1 MHSTS
6 PVVVPG
12 PLAPF
17 AAGFDAELARLGYT
31 PDSAYGQLR
40 LAAELSGWL
49 ASAGMGPAEV
59 TAETLEVFFKDGREL
74 REDGGPSKSGGA
86 DPMAFS
92 HDAHR
97 ALITNFLDAIDQ
109 DREPRVSGREALKVQ
124 VLIEALLRS
133 SAEARAVEVC

>member
-1 MHSTS
+1 MS
-6 PVVVPG
+6 
-12 PLAPF
+12 
-17 AAGFDAELARLGYT
+17 
-31 PDSAYGQLR
+31 
-40 LAAELSGWL
+40 
-49 ASAGMGPAEV
+49 
-59 TAETLEVFFKDGREL
+59 
-74 REDGGPSKSGGA
+74 
-86 DPMAFS
+86 S